1 MARFFRW
8 VLDNTVAVLGAVCGL
23 VAAGLWALSDV
34 PFDAFPDLTGTRVE
48 VIAVAPGFV
57 PEEVEQLV
65 TYPLEQSLMG
75 LPGAEGVRS
84 MSKYGLALITVPFKD
99 GTDLYLARNLVQ
111 ARLNDAAAS
120 LPAGTEATMG
130 PIATPLGEVYQ
141 YTIRSDSLSLL
152 ELKALH
158 DYVIRPRLR
167 SVPGVSEVNSWGG
180 LLAQVQVTVDP
191 ARLAARGL
199 TIEDVHR
206 ALAENTMAF
215 GNAYTERAGERT
227 TLRGLGRV
235 GSPGEVERVIVAT
248 RGGVA
253 VRVGDVA
260 TVAMGAAPRAGAVTR
275 DGTGEVMSGMVLKL
289 VGADSRAVMAGV
301 RARMAEI
308 RTALPK
314 HVIVEP
320 FYDQGELI
328 DRVTGTIARNL
339 LEGGLLVVGIL
350 FLFLRDVRAAL
361 VVASVIP
368 LAMLAA
374 FLALRLTGGSANLM
388 SLGAVDFGLLVDASV
403 VMVDNFVRR
412 MATRDHAADRAATLV
427 EAAAEVGRPILF
439 GVGIIVAVYLPIFT
453 LQGMEGRMFAPMA
466 FTVVCAV
473 LGSLLLA
480 MTYVPAIA
488 RLVLRPRVH
497 GEVRWFAR
505 LQAWYDARLR
515 AVLAAPRAVLATAAV
530 LVVAAVASLG
540 VIGTE
545 FMPRLDEGAILVNTR
560 RLPGISLDEATRL
573 STMAEQA
580 LRRFPE
586 VTQVVTKEGRPD
598 VATEAMGLYEGD
610 LYVNLTPRD
619 EWTTARDRDG
629 LVAAFDTAL
638 RHIPGLWV
646 SFTQPLAM
654 RLDEA
659 ESGIKTDLGVKVV
672 GPDLQENAAWAERIA
687 ATIARVEGAADVQ
700 VEVSEG
706 ANELR
711 LQVDREA
718 LARYG
723 LSVQA
728 VRQALEL
735 AMGAQVAAEL
745 IEGPRRIAIA
755 VRYPDASA
763 QSVETLAQLQL
774 RTPEGGRVPLG
785 AVATLALET
794 APELVGHEDAQ
805 RRTLVLSN
813 VRGRDL
819 GGFVREVRA
828 RVAREV
834 DLPAGMFLEWGG
846 QYENQQRAL
855 GRLVVVVPLAL
866 ALIVLLLYFAFR
878 DAWHAGLI
886 LTTVPFA
893 LVGGIASLWA
903 RGLNLSI
910 SSSIGIIA
918 LAGIAVLN
926 GVVLV
931 EHIEL
936 LRHRGTAL
944 DDAVTAGAE
953 DRLRPVLMTA
963 LVAAVGF
970 VPMALSQSA
979 GAEVQRPLATV
990 VIGGLV
996 TATLG
1001 TLFVLPVLYRGLERW
1016 RARRAAR
1023 LPLAPAPAP
1032 VPVS

>member
-1 MARFFRW
+1 MARFFAW
-8 VLDNTVAVLGAVCGL
+8 VLRHGVAILGAVAGL

-34 PFDAFPDLTGTRVE
+34 AFDAFPDLTGTRVE
-48 VIAVAPGFV
+48 VIATAPGFV

-84 MSKYGLALITVPFKD
+84 ESKYGLALITVPFRD

-111 ARLNDAAAS
+111 ARLNDAAAT
-120 LPAGTEATMG
+120 LPPGTEAVMG
-130 PIATPLGEVYQ
+130 PIATPLGEIYQ
-141 YTIRSDSLSLL
+141 YTVRSDSLSLL
-152 ELKALH
+152 ELKQLH

-180 LLAQVQVTVDP
+180 HVAQVQVTVDP
-191 ARLAARGL
+191 SRLAARGL
-199 TIEDVHR
+199 VLEDVHR
-206 ALAENTMAF
+206 ALAENTLAF

-235 GSPGEVERVIVAT
+235 ATPAEVERVVIVA
-248 RGGVA
+248 RAGVP

-260 TVAMGAAPRAGAVTR
+260 TVALGPGPRAGAVTR
-275 DGTGEVMSGMVLKL
+275 DGEGEVMSGMVLKL
-289 VGADSRAVMAGV
+289 VGADSRDVIAGV
-301 RARMAEI
+301 RARMDEI
-308 RTALPK
+308 RRALPA
-314 HVIVEP
+314 HVVVEP
-320 FYDQGELI
+320 FYDQGTLI
-328 DRVTGTIARNL
+328 ERVTATIGRNL
-339 LEGGLLVVGIL
+339 LEGGLLVVAIL
-350 FLFLRDVRAAL
+350 FVFLRDVRAAL
-361 VVASVIP
+361 LVGSVIP

-388 SLGAVDFGLLVDASV
+388 SLGAIDFGLLVDASV

-412 MATRDHAADRAATLV
+412 LAAHGSDGDRVATLA
-427 EAAAEVGRPILF
+427 EAAAEVGRPILY

-480 MTYVPAIA
+480 MTYVPVAA
-488 RLVLRPRVH
+488 RYVLRPRPADA
-497 GEVRWFAR
+497 VRWFAR
-505 LQAWYDARLR
+505 LQRRYDAGLR
-515 AVLAAPRAVLATAAV
+515 RVLARPAPVLAGAGV
-530 LVVAAVASLG
+530 AVALAVGSLAL
-540 VIGTE
+540 IGTE

-573 STMAEQA
+573 STMAERA

-610 LYVNLTPRD
+610 LYVDLKDRG

-629 LVAAFDTAL
+629 LIAAFDTAL
-638 RHIPGLWV
+638 RHVPGLWV
-646 SFTQPLAM
+646 SYTQPIAM

-659 ESGIKTDLGVKVV
+659 ESGIRSDLGIKVV
-672 GPDLQENAAWAERIA
+672 GPDLQQNHAWAERIA
-687 ATIARVEGAADVQ
+687 RVVASVRGAADVQ

-711 LQVDREA
+711 LQLDREA

-723 LSVQA
+723 LSVQE

-745 IEGPRRIAIA
+745 IEGPRRVPIA
-755 VRYPDASA
+755 VRYPDVLQQNAA
-763 QSVETLAQLQL
+763 TLGQLQL
-774 RTPEGGRVPLG
+774 RAADGARVPLS
-785 AVATLALET
+785 AVARLETTT

-819 GGFVREVRA
+819 GGFVAEVRA
-828 RVAREV
+828 TVARELR
-834 DLPAGMFLEWGG
+834 LPPGMFLEWGG

-855 GRLVVVVPLAL
+855 GRLGLVVPLAL
-866 ALIVLLLYFAFR
+866 GLIVLLLWFAFR
-878 DAWHAGLI
+878 DLWHAALI

-903 RGLNLSI
+903 LGLNLSI
-910 SSSIGIIA
+910 SASIGLIA
-918 LAGIAVLN
+918 LAGVAVLN

-931 EHIEL
+931 EHVNL
-936 LRHRGTAL
+936 LRGRGLAL
-944 DDAVTAGAE
+944 DAAVTAGAE
-953 DRLRPVLMTA
+953 DRLRAVLMTA
-963 LVAAVGF
+963 LVAGFGF
-970 VPMALSQSA
+970 VPMALSQGA

-996 TATLG
+996 TATIG
-1001 TLFVLPVLYRGLERW
+1001 TLFVLPVLYRALERW
-1016 RARRAAR
+1016 RARRAVAV
-1023 LPLAPAPAP
+1023 PAIEGTP
-1032 VPVS
+1032 VPA

>member
-48 VIAVAPGFV
+48 VIAVAPGFA

-84 MSKYGLALITVPFKD
+84 MSKYGLALITVPFAD
-99 GTDLYLARNLVQ
+99 GTDLHLARNLVQ
-111 ARLNDAAAS
+111 ARLNDAAAA
-120 LPAGTEATMG
+120 LPAGTVATMG
-130 PIATPLGEVYQ
+130 PIATPLGEIYQ

-191 ARLAARGL
+191 TRLAARGL

-235 GSPGEVERVIVAT
+235 GSPAEVERVIVAT
-248 RGGVA
+248 RGGIA
-253 VRVGDVA
+253 VRVSDVA

-275 DGTGEVMSGMVLKL
+275 DGAGEVMSGMVLKL

-301 RARMAEI
+301 RARMDEI
-308 RTALPK
+308 RAALPR

-320 FYDQGELI
+320 FYDQGDLI
-328 DRVTGTIARNL
+328 DRVTSTIAGNL
-339 LEGGLLVVGIL
+339 LQGGLLVVVIL
-350 FLFLRDVRAAL
+350 FVFLRDVRAAL

-368 LAMLAA
+368 ISMLAA

-412 MATRDHAADRAATLV
+412 MASRDGDADRTATLV
-427 EAAAEVGRPILF
+427 DAAAEVGRPILF

-480 MTYVPAIA
+480 MTYVPAIST
-488 RLVLRPRVH
+488 LVLRPRAQ
-497 GEVRWFAR
+497 GEVQWFVR
-505 LQAWYDARLR
+505 LQRWYDARLR
-515 AVLAAPRAVLATAAV
+515 RVLAVPRAAF
-530 LVVAAVASLG
+530 AVALLAVVGAVGSLS

-560 RLPGISLDEATRL
+560 RLPGISIDEATRL
-573 STMAEQA
+573 STMAERA
-580 LRRFPE
+580 LRGFPE

-610 LYVNLTPRD
+610 LYVSLRPRE

-629 LVAAFDTAL
+629 LIAAFDTAL

-659 ESGIKTDLGVKVV
+659 ESGIRTDLGVKVV
-672 GPDLQENAAWAERIA
+672 GPELQQNADWAARVA
-687 ATIARVEGAADVQ
+687 ATIARVDGAADVQ

-706 ANELR
+706 ANELQ

-723 LSVQA
+723 LTVQA

-735 AMGAQVAAEL
+735 AMGVQVAGEL

-763 QSVETLAQLQL
+763 QSVETLRQLQL

-785 AVATLALET
+785 AVASLTLET
-794 APELVGHEDAQ
+794 APELIGHEDAQ

-819 GGFVREVRA
+819 GGFVRDVRA
-828 RVAREV
+828 RVARDV
-834 DLPAGMFLEWGG
+834 RLPTGMFLEWGG

-855 GRLVVVVPLAL
+855 GRLTVVVPLAL
-866 ALIVLLLYFAFR
+866 ALIVSLLWFAFR
-878 DAWHAGLI
+878 DPWHAVLI

-893 LVGGIASLWA
+893 LVGGIASLWL

-936 LRHRGTAL
+936 LRRRGRSL
-944 DDAVTAGAE
+944 DEAVMVGAE

-963 LVAAVGF
+963 LVATVGF
-970 VPMALSQSA
+970 VPMALSRSA

-1001 TLFVLPVLYRGLERW
+1001 TLFVLPVLYRAIERW
-1016 RARRAAR
+1016 RARRAV
-1023 LPLAPAPAP
+1023 PAMQPAHA
-1032 VPVS
+1032 